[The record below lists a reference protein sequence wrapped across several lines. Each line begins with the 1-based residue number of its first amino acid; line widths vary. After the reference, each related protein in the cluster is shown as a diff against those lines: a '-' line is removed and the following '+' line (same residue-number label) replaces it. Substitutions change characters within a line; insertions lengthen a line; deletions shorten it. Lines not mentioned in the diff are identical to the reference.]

1 VSIPNNI
8 AAQIYTNGPQP
19 CANSACRIY
28 VIDWSRAIFLVN
40 QGGAEVWCCWDCL
53 VQSLANVHPDP
64 GSESEDSSAW
74 TCWSDWDT
82 KPAKKRAASRLIQV
96 AIHPF
101 LSG

>member
-53 VQSLANVHPDP
+53 VQSLAKFIQTQEANRKLFRVDML
-64 GSESEDSSAW
+64 E
-74 TCWSDWDT
+74 
-82 KPAKKRAASRLIQV
+82 RLGYE
-96 AIHPF
+96 A
-101 LSG
+101 GKEEGGK